1 MNSTPEISQQPT
13 QTSRDEALRVLQ
25 KCHAGDI
32 DDFLSEIRQ
41 KKTTDEPSTNMS
53 DTPETDAAVIPPNGP
68 SSSGTVPADLC
79 RHMERER
86 NSLIDQRDCAITIHK
101 SHLASSHIQTSIL
114 AEKHNEMLHSRN
126 QWRECAEERK
136 KAWYEI
142 QSAFERSR
150 DEVNTLERERDQW
163 RECAERLAVNIA
175 WSPLVPTKSIE
186 AALAEFERL
195 KGETK

>member
-1 MNSTPEISQQPT
+1 MNSTLETSQQPT

-41 KKTTDEPSTNMS
+41 KKTTDEPSTTMS
-53 DTPETDAAVIPPNGP
+53 NTPETDTPETDAAVIPPNGP

-86 NSLIDQRDCAITIHK
+86 EQFRKDYLDMKRERNSLIDQRDCAT
-101 SHLASSHIQTSIL
+101 
-114 AEKHNEMLHSRN
+114 NLHEWSVR
-126 QWRECAEERK
+126 QVRDMADECNK
-136 KAWYEI
+136 MG
-142 QSAFERSR
+142 
-150 DEVNTLERERDQW
+150 RERDQW
-163 RECAERLAVNIA
+163 RECTERLAVSIA
-175 WSPLVPTKSIE
+175 WSPLVPTKSME